1 MAPYFKYTAKNKNGD
16 EIEKVVKSENP
27 IAIAK
32 KVKNKGYHIIK
43 IKKTTTMENNK
54 NKKNSLLIRQ
64 KSIDKA
70 DLFLFT
76 EQFAIMIGSGLS
88 IIESLLILEDQIKN
102 KMFKKSIKK
111 IGENIEKGSS
121 LSEAI
126 KLEKNIFPYFYQQ
139 MIKIGEMAGVLPKI
153 LKDLSLYY
161 KWQIEIRKKV
171 LNSLYYPMLLL
182 AATFLTIILLL
193 TYVIPSFEE
202 IFQSFNTSLP
212 YPTRVILFI
221 SKNLKKYFLYILLL
235 IIILAVFIKLYF
247 KTEKGSYIKDKLIL
261 KIPFIAK
268 LKKYILLWR
277 FSNMLNLLIKNGLS
291 LLDSLIIIEKITK
304 NKIMK
309 KIINKIQINLR
320 EGQDLSTALSES
332 EFFPI
337 IMIKMINTEEKTGKL
352 DKMLKEL
359 AKYFHKKLNEK
370 VKKTVTILEPIL
382 VIFMAAIIAFIAIS
396 VLLPMFNMY
405 SLI

>member
-32 KVKNKGYHIIK
+32 KAKNKGYHIIK

-171 LNSLYYPMLLL
+171 LSSLYYPMLLL

-202 IFQSFNTSLP
+202 IFFFFFTILF
-212 YPTRVILFI
+212 YPTIVILFI
-221 SKNLKKYFLYILLL
+221 SKNLKEEGMFLHFNGKYHSQFHEGVVWY
-235 IIILAVFIKLYF
+235 
-247 KTEKGSYIKDKLIL
+247 
-261 KIPFIAK
+261 
-268 LKKYILLWR
+268 LKKYVPE
-277 FSNMLNLLIKNGLS
+277 IK
-291 LLDSLIIIEKITK
+291 I
-304 NKIMK
+304 
-309 KIINKIQINLR
+309 
-320 EGQDLSTALSES
+320 
-332 EFFPI
+332 
-337 IMIKMINTEEKTGKL
+337 
-352 DKMLKEL
+352 
-359 AKYFHKKLNEK
+359 
-370 VKKTVTILEPIL
+370 VTITTVLMDEVQKPKKEILEEADF
-382 VIFMAAIIAFIAIS
+382 VIVVDDDITGS
-396 VLLPMFNMY
+396 Y
-405 SLI
+405 